1 MATVG
6 RGPGRREHGFGL
18 LEVILSL
25 TVLLLVLI
33 ASSYLVDSVV
43 QQAAFNRQRVSAAEL
58 AEQYL
63 ETTSNATLS
72 SLQADI
78 SKDVLLTA
86 TPVTVGGIN
95 YSVWSHLEWAG
106 SGTSPSLCA
115 SGNPP
120 QVIRAT
126 MTVKWGNGQSMGE
139 TSIIDPPY
147 GTVIPGDGFLSIRI
161 YGATANKPPADT
173 TNLIN
178 VPVSVTPVTTLNTA
192 LSTLGGAKTSISV
205 AGLTLPVSNGDSLT
219 IGSGSSAQVVTASA
233 NAAVG
238 TGTTTIS
245 VSSFTPTSNFAA
257 GTAVADAAW
266 GGTSTYNPDQNGCVY
281 LQEPLGKYS
290 VSLASPTGG
299 PSFIDYQEYPTPGVT
314 GQNPVVV
321 PVVTAGLPAYATF
334 TYDESGTVTL
344 TPPAG
349 PPLAAGMPITVADG
363 GSLLPS
369 GTNTIV
375 PYGSSTS
382 VVSLFPYTA
391 PYTVW
396 YGDCTTVL
404 AVTKEQPSA
413 PTPFSLSPRGTATA
427 LITGLSTLPIT
438 VTRTG
443 NAAFSAAPTATAT
456 VNDATA
462 PGDGCPAADKTGG
475 EVFTL
480 AGATPTTTGSTTSYT
495 TQTAIMNQTYTVIVH
510 DPSNNSNISF
520 AMVVGAT
527 GVTYN
532 STLYPPGTAV
542 PVVVS

>member
-1 MATVG
+1 MATE
-6 RGPGRREHGFGL
+6 GRRPRRGEQGFGL

-33 ASSYLVDSVV
+33 ASSYLVDNVV

-86 TPVTVGGIN
+86 TPLTVGGIN

-106 SGTSPSLCA
+106 TGTSPSLCA

-161 YGATANKPPADT
+161 YGPTPNKPPADT

-178 VPVSVTPVTTLNTA
+178 VPVTVTPVTTLNTA
-192 LSTLGGAKTSISV
+192 LTTAGGAKTSISV
-205 AGLTLPVSNGDSLT
+205 AGLTLPVTNGDSIT

-233 NAAVG
+233 SHVVG
-238 TGTTTIS
+238 SGTQTIS
-245 VSSFTPTSNFAA
+245 VNSFTPSSTFVA

-266 GGTSTYNPDQNGCVY
+266 GGSSIYNPDQTGCVY
-281 LQEPLGKYS
+281 LQEPVGKYS

-299 PSFIDYQEYPTPGVT
+299 PSYIDYQEYPTPGVT

-321 PVVTAGLPAYATF
+321 TVLTVGLPFGTSF
-334 TYDESGTVTL
+334 TYDEAGTVTL
-344 TPPAG
+344 NPSAG
-349 PPLAAGMPITVADG
+349 APLAPGLPITVADG
-363 GSLLPS
+363 GSLQP
-369 GTNTIV
+369 GGVNTIV

-396 YGDCTTVL
+396 YGDCTSVITIQ
-404 AVTKEQPSA
+404 EQPSA
-413 PTPFSLSPRGTATA
+413 PTPFSLSPRGAATA
-427 LITGLSTLPIT
+427 SITGLTTLPIT

-443 NAAFSAAPTATAT
+443 NAAFSSAPTATAT
-456 VNDATA
+456 INDAAA

-475 EVFTL
+475 EVYTL
-480 AGATPTTTGSTTSYT
+480 AGATPTTVGSTTSYT
-495 TQTAIMNQTYTVIVH
+495 TQTAIINQTYNVIVH
-510 DPSNNSNISF
+510 DPSNNSNTPF

-532 STLYPPGTAV
+532 SILYPTGTAV

>member
-6 RGPGRREHGFGL
+6 RRPGRGEHGFGL

-78 SKDVLLTA
+78 SKDTLLTA
-86 TPVTVGGIN
+86 TPVNVGGIN

-106 SGTSPSLCA
+106 TGSSPSLCA

-139 TSIIDPPY
+139 TSVIDPPY

-178 VPVSVTPVTTLNTA
+178 VPVSVTPVTKLNTA
-192 LSTLGGAKTSISV
+192 LTTGTGAQTSISV
-205 AGLTLPVSNGDSLT
+205 AGLTLPVTNGDSLT
-219 IGSGSSAQVVTASA
+219 IGSGSLAQVVTATG
-233 NAAVG
+233 NGTVG
-238 TGTTTIS
+238 SGTQTIS
-245 VSSFTPTSNFAA
+245 VSSFTPTSTFVA

-266 GGTSTYNPDQNGCVY
+266 GGTSIYNPDQNGCVY

-290 VSLASPTGG
+290 VSLASPAGG

-321 PVVTAGLPAYATF
+321 PVTTAGLPFGTSF

-344 TPPAG
+344 TPSAG
-349 PPLAAGMPITVADG
+349 APLAAGMPITVANG

-404 AVTKEQPSA
+404 SVTKEQPSA

-427 LITGLSTLPIT
+427 TITGLSTLPIT

-456 VNDATA
+456 VNDAAA
-462 PGDGCPAADKTGG
+462 PGDGCPGADKTGG
-475 EVFTL
+475 EVYTL

-495 TQTAIMNQTYTVIVH
+495 TQTAIMNQTYTVTVH
-510 DPSNNSNISF
+510 DPSNNSNTPF

-532 STLYPPGTAV
+532 STLYPTGTAV